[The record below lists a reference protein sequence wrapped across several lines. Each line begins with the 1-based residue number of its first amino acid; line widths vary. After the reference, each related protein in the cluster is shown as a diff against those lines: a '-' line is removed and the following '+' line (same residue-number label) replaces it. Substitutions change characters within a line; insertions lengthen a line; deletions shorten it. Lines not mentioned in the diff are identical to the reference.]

1 MKRILVALLV
11 IFCSL
16 PCVSQTQKPIYVDGV
31 NVYTKPKIYADS
43 FDGFVNM
50 RSLPSS
56 KGNIVGKFRNGQVP
70 GYAIKQEGNW
80 IKIYYKGLTGYVYK
94 KYTTSKPTIEV
105 TVDVEGSWIEGLWGN
120 NGYTVYMFFDNGT
133 YEYRTDKWD
142 TLIGTYRLAGNSIVL
157 TPYRYEGRDHREE
170 IGDGDHV
177 VLYSDQLAGYWDPEA
192 LVIDV
197 KNQTIGGME
206 RSEFTDPPTPDDEYW
221 DGCMVTREE
230 FFGEKASVKAALGK

>member
-1 MKRILVALLV
+1 MLV

-142 TLIGTYRLAGNSIVL
+142 TLIGTYSHIVKSGDVLKNVKENLKLNISVEELYENIKVNVANNTQILEILVQHEDSYKAKIIADEVSEVFAEKVNYLAI
-157 TPYRYEGRDHREE
+157 
-170 IGDGDHV
+170 
-177 VLYSDQLAGYWDPEA
+177 
-192 LVIDV
+192 
-197 KNQTIGGME
+197 
-206 RSEFTDPPTPDDEYW
+206 
-221 DGCMVTREE
+221 
-230 FFGEKASVKAALGK
+230 